1 MEIIKFIGVWIL
13 YGLFILIGI
22 FGILF
27 LILAAFRSF
36 KGISN
41 ERRNEILG
49 LFLLLLSALIFL
61 SLLTYDPLDFPELS
75 KVHNLGGWAGAFVSH
90 WLITYLGI
98 ASFVVPAILL
108 LWSINRFRKLP
119 YQRPFQITFILA
131 SLSILFIAF
140 LATTNLE
147 FPLEY
152 SASGIVGQKL
162 SLWVITYLG
171 KLGFYIL
178 MVFLVLIIVTA
189 GAEVSVIRIMRAP
202 LKIPL
207 VFKKL
212 PEKKGPKAKISKR
225 AVREKFIETAR
236 VEEKTAE
243 SVKRKPVVLKANY
256 REAFLALLKSP
267 EERRETVSK
276 EELKKNAAIL
286 EEKFS
291 NFDIEGKVTDFS
303 PGPVITRYGYEPAP
317 GIKLSRIASL
327 SDDLALAMKAN
338 RIRIVAPIP
347 GKSVVGIEIPNRRRY
362 NVYIKEMLTEDKYL
376 NSPSKLQI
384 ALGKDIAGNPDSADL
399 SVMPHLLIAGTTGS
413 GKSVCINSIITSIL
427 FRATEGEVR
436 FIMIDP
442 KRLEL
447 PVYNGIP
454 HLLMPV
460 ITEAQEAL
468 EVLKEVIEWM
478 DKRYRKF
485 AQVGVRDLEGYNERI
500 EDKKPYIVVIIDE
513 LADLMIQ
520 APSEIEEKLTRL
532 AQMSRAV
539 GIHLVLATQRP
550 SVDVLTGLIKANFPA
565 RIAFQVASKTDSRTI
580 LDMNGAEKLLGK
592 GDMLFLPPGRGE
604 PVRLHGAYISTS
616 EARQI
621 SNLLINRYLSN
632 LLEERFG
639 PPGNFV
645 ERLIERNLI
654 DALAEEG
661 AAKDVKLSAITEMLE
676 ENYSISTEEARDFL
690 DGFNYYRQ
698 IEEETQP
705 TGEKMEGKKE
715 EEEGTV
721 DELFKD
727 AARLVVRHKLA
738 SVSLL
743 QRRLKIGYARAGR
756 IIDQLEAAGI
766 VGPFEGSKARDV
778 LVDEEELENILKTQ

>member
-291 NFDIEGKVTDFS
+291 NFDIEGKVTNFS
-303 PGPVITRYGYEPAP
+303 PGPVITRYGFEPAP
-317 GIKLSRIASL
+317 GIKLSRITSL

-460 ITEAQEAL
+460 ITEAREAL

>member
-267 EERRETVSK
+267 EERRETISK